1 MEDDTKGAARRSPNY
16 IRKTKKYVLWNAG
29 IYPITK
35 ICKKTAPPRKISMKL
50 RNRLLVSYCKFLNT
64 ALCSAMSIAEREQ
77 ISKKCDY
84 AYIVSTV
91 LR

>member
-35 ICKKTAPPRKISMKL
+35 ICKKNCSPTQNFNEIAQSAASE
-50 RNRLLVSYCKFLNT
+50 LLQIFKHCPG
-64 ALCSAMSIAEREQ
+64 LCHEYR
-77 ISKKCDY
+77 
-84 AYIVSTV
+84 
-91 LR
+91 